1 MLGYGSFMFLVHS
14 RDLLRTRYNLLSFCQ
29 NASKS
34 TLKSINETIFPLK
47 PKKPESAF
55 LLYLKHIR
63 LKLTKENFR
72 ASQSQIMKIAGK
84 EWEALDPIEKENF
97 QRQYH
102 TNYEIYLKELEEY
115 NNSITDEQK
124 QLWKEKK
131 KEYMKNNNVANNKQ
145 KGEIFGKPKRPLN
158 AFFTYITS
166 HKAEK
171 DPNIHPTHW
180 IQSMSRNWNALSE
193 AEKEPYFTKAA
204 QSMAKYNIDLDKWE
218 LKMISEGHPKVVRH
232 KTLMKY
238 KNVKDQQ

>member
-72 ASQSQIMKIAGK
+72 ASQSQIMKIA
-84 EWEALDPIEKENF
+84 
-97 QRQYH
+97 
-102 TNYEIYLKELEEY
+102 ELEEY